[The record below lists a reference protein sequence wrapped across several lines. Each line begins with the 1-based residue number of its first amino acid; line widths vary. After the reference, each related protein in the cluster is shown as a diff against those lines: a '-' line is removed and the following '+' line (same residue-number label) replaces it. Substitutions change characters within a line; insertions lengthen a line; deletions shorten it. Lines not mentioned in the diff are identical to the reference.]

1 MKDIKPSG
9 WGIIVD
15 KSKARYEVIM
25 TKNAPQGT
33 PGYLKP
39 GSEAYKELNKDRGKI
54 YDHETKKIITMDEF
68 EKQTK
73 SIEKLL

>member
-15 KSKARYEVIM
+15 KSKARYEVI
-25 TKNAPQGT
+25 
-33 PGYLKP
+33 
-39 GSEAYKELNKDRGKI
+39 EAYKELNKDRGKI